1 MTTRGRI
8 VVAMSGGV
16 DSSATAA
23 LLKEQGWDVVGV
35 TLRLYDS
42 GEAAG
47 KPGSCCAGKD
57 IRDARRVA
65 DTLGIA
71 HYVIDE
77 EAVFKRDV
85 IAPFAEAY
93 IKGETPIPCVACNST
108 VKFRD
113 LLNLA
118 RELGGDALATGHYA
132 RREDGPDGPRLLRG
146 ADLVRDQ
153 SYFLFATTKEQLGFV
168 QFPLGGMV
176 NKDET
181 RAIAARYGLAV
192 ASKPDSQDICFVPG
206 GDYARIV
213 EKLRPDAADPGEIVD
228 QAGTVLGR
236 HQGIIHYTIGQR
248 RGLNLGGGDPLYV
261 LRLDAAAKRVV
272 VGPKAALGSLR
283 VSVRDVNW
291 LGGEHAEGDSFRAA
305 VKVRSTRPPA
315 AATIT
320 FTAGNGALVEL
331 DAAEEAVAPGQACV
345 FYDGDRVLGGG
356 FITRARHEQ
365 AAA

>member
-1 MTTRGRI
+1 
-8 VVAMSGGV
+8 
-16 DSSATAA
+16 
-23 LLKEQGWDVVGV
+23 
-35 TLRLYDS
+35 
-42 GEAAG
+42 
-47 KPGSCCAGKD
+47 
-57 IRDARRVA
+57 
-65 DTLGIA
+65 
-71 HYVIDE
+71 
-77 EAVFKRDV
+77 VFKRDV

-118 RELGGDALATGHYA
+118 KELGGDALATGHYA

-146 ADLVRDQ
+146 ADLARDQ
-153 SYFLFATTKEQLGFV
+153 SYFLFATTREQLGFV

-181 RAIAARYGLAV
+181 RAIAARHNLAV

-228 QAGTVLGR
+228 QAGKVLGR

-283 VSVRDVNW
+283 VTVRDVNW
-291 LGGEHAEGDSFRAA
+291 LGGDHAEGDSFRAA

-315 AATIT
+315 PATIT
-320 FTAGNGALVEL
+320 FAAGNGALVEL
-331 DAAEEAVAPGQACV
+331 DTPEEAVAPGQACV

-356 FITRARHEQ
+356 FIARARHEQ